1 GSSATMGSSRSGLRA
16 VRLCR
21 LNPGLMRRLD
31 EARLG
36 GDSAGEDAYHGSTD
50 LLRAQKQASG
60 TGLPFHK
67 GLSQTPSPGLTPEP
81 SGADGPRKWPLCVPP
96 SRPPLWDGLD
106 SPQSLSSTRPSMA
119 QPGGQRRHLG
129 QRRLPGELQGPF
141 EREKQLLEG
150 YGHLRFGGGH
160 LPPGPAAAAAA
171 ATARC
176 DEMHQFEALQQRCLE
191 LEGLVGQLKLKRTG

>member
-1 GSSATMGSSRSGLRA
+1 
-16 VRLCR
+16 
-21 LNPGLMRRLD
+21 
-31 EARLG
+31 
-36 GDSAGEDAYHGSTD
+36 
-50 LLRAQKQASG
+50 
-60 TGLPFHK
+60 
-67 GLSQTPSPGLTPEP
+67 
-81 SGADGPRKWPLCVPP
+81 
-96 SRPPLWDGLD
+96 
-106 SPQSLSSTRPSMA
+106 MA

-191 LEGLVGQLKLKRTG
+191 LEGLVGQLKLKRTGQPNSHEPPPRDTPSPSSPLPSSMRQDVQQAQEAAKAAALAEDMLVRTLSRAEAAESRNEVLLQELAAATKRLLDSE